1 MVTNNFSSIT
11 DVYHIKW
18 MKSVLIVNIY
28 PKNYGKVGPQILLS
42 DRSIDFLFILA

>member
-1 MVTNNFSSIT
+1 MNLETICINN
-11 DVYHIKW
+11 
-18 MKSVLIVNIY
+18 Y

>member
-1 MVTNNFSSIT
+1 MDKLEKLLMPLASAIGKN
-11 DVYHIKW
+11 K
-18 MKSVLIVNIY
+18 